1 MRPYPCLCVDIPLM
15 DYAEALDLQRGIV
28 AARKAQ
34 RFTDDIILFLEHP
47 PVFTLGR
54 NGGRENLAVSTEFL
68 QQQGVSVVQI
78 ERGGNITYHGPG
90 QLVAYP
96 ILDLTTARLG
106 VRDFVDGLE
115 NVMLRTAQQWG
126 VAAAGHPKNRGVWI
140 GRQKLGSIGIAVSK
154 GITFHGLALN
164 VNTDLE
170 PFNWINPCGFHN
182 IQITSIQAQLTRE
195 VDMQAVRRAMQSHW
209 ETFLKR
215 ELVQTELTS
224 IREIIKEVSYESR
237 SAKTATR
244 AKTPLAHPEAAQRT

>member
-1 MRPYPCLCVDIPLM
+1 MHRPPCLYVDIPLM
-15 DYAEALDLQRGIV
+15 DYKEALDLQRGIV
-28 AARKAQ
+28 AAKKEK
-34 RFTDDIILFLEHP
+34 RFHDDIILFLEHP

-54 NGGRENLAVSTEFL
+54 NGGRENLVVSEEFL
-68 QQQGVSVVQI
+68 QQQGVNVVQI

-96 ILDLTTARLG
+96 ILDLTAARLG

-115 NVMLRTAQQWG
+115 TVMKRTVSQLG
-126 VAAAGHPKNRGVWI
+126 VQADGHPKNRGVWI
-140 GRQKLGSIGIAVSK
+140 GVQKLGSIGITLSK
-154 GITFHGLALN
+154 GISFHGLALN

-182 IQITSIQAQLTRE
+182 IRMTSMKGQLSRE
-195 VDMQAVRRAMQSHW
+195 IDMKDVRRAMKGHM

-224 IREIIKEVSYESR
+224 IREFLK
-237 SAKTATR
+237 
-244 AKTPLAHPEAAQRT
+244 